1 MAVDAVGA
9 ATSGQAVSRQTLAAN
24 FETFLTLLTTQL
36 QHQNPLEPLD
46 TNQFTEQLVSFAG
59 VEQQLRTNDQLEA
72 LLKLQKVGYNVT
84 ALGFVGS
91 HVTVDG
97 SSTEL
102 RDGLA
107 VWYLSSPSVAT
118 AHIEVQDANGSAIY
132 TETKTLEASTQPFQ
146 WNGKTSTGTIA
157 PDGTYKI
164 VVSAQDASGQAVQI
178 GTSFSGVVDQVD
190 ISGDEPLLLVGATL
204 TTMDKIRS
212 VQRLVESPQTPPA
225 NETPPTGETP
235 TDPEDPE
242 TPET

>member
-1 MAVDAVGA
+1 MAVDAVA
-9 ATSGQAVSRQTLAAN
+9 ASGGGQAVSRQTLAAN

-59 VEQQLRTNDQLEA
+59 VEQQLRTNDQLES

-107 VWYLSSPSVAT
+107 VWYLSSPST
-118 AHIEVQDANGSAIY
+118 TSAHIEVQDANGSAIY
-132 TETKTLEASTQPFQ
+132 TETKTLDATTQPFK

-164 VVSAQDASGQAVQI
+164 VVSAKDASGQTVPI

-212 VQRLVESPQTPPA
+212 VQRLVDAPQTPPT
-225 NETPPTGETP
+225 NETP

-242 TPET
+242 TPEA

>member
-178 GTSFSGVVDQVD
+178 GTSCSGVVDQVD

-242 TPET
+242 TPEN

>member
-91 HVTVDG
+91 HVTG
-97 SSTEL
+97 
-102 RDGLA
+102 
-107 VWYLSSPSVAT
+107 
-118 AHIEVQDANGSAIY
+118 DAP
-132 TETKTLEASTQPFQ
+132 TRRL
-146 WNGKTSTGTIA
+146 
-157 PDGTYKI
+157 
-164 VVSAQDASGQAVQI
+164 ASG
-178 GTSFSGVVDQVD
+178 
-190 ISGDEPLLLVGATL
+190 
-204 TTMDKIRS
+204 
-212 VQRLVESPQTPPA
+212 
-225 NETPPTGETP
+225 
-235 TDPEDPE
+235 
-242 TPET
+242 

>member
-1 MAVDAVGA
+1 MAIDAVGA

-59 VEQQLRTNDQLEA
+59 VEQQLRTNDQLES

-84 ALGFVGS
+84 ALGFVGA

-102 RDGLA
+102 RSGLA
-107 VWYLSSPSVAT
+107 VWYLSSPSPAT
-118 AHIEVQDANGSAIY
+118 AHIEIQDANGSAVY
-132 TETKTLEASTQPFQ
+132 TETKTLDASTQPFQ
-146 WNGKTSTGTIA
+146 WNGKTSTGTVA

-164 VVSAQDASGQAVQI
+164 VVTAQDASGTPVQI

-190 ISGDEPLLLVGATL
+190 VSGDEPLLLIGATL

-212 VQRLVESPQTPPA
+212 VQRLVDAPQAPTDP
-225 NETPPTGETP
+225 ETPA
-235 TDPEDPE
+235 DPEDPE
-242 TPET
+242 TPAT